1 MAAWALGDGSE
12 RSTAVSALIAALK
25 SDANERVRATS
36 AWALGSIG
44 DDDATPAL
52 AAALS
57 DASKNVRMRAL
68 WAIGSVG
75 PRQVPRAVPELLR
88 DPSLEIRELAAWV
101 LFQAEDPSSIPAL
114 NAALK
119 GETTQRLQ
127 MAYLKALAAMGEKS
141 VDAIR
146 GLLTSPDPKIKS
158 LAIRALA
165 GGNAT
170 GPWPW
175 PWPEP
180 RPYP

>member
-1 MAAWALGDGSE
+1 
-12 RSTAVSALIAALK
+12 
-25 SDANERVRATS
+25 
-36 AWALGSIG
+36 
-44 DDDATPAL
+44 
-52 AAALS
+52 
-57 DASKNVRMRAL
+57 MRAL

-88 DPSLEIRELAAWV
+88 DHSLEIRELAAWV

-119 GETTQRLQ
+119 GETNQRLQ